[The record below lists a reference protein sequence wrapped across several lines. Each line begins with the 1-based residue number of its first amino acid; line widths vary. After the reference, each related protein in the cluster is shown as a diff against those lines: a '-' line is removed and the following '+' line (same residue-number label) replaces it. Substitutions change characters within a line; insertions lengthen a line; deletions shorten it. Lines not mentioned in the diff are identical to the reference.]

1 MLGWVVKHNL
11 VKTIIR
17 MSKKLTRIKP
27 RTSLMEATTDRIR
40 EAIISGDLALGDKLS
55 EQRLAD
61 MLGVSRSP
69 VSNALTALQSEGLV
83 NISPKRGSFVFTPDL
98 EEVDDICE
106 HRCLLETASLRKAI
120 SHNQEALI
128 QGLSKAI
135 AKMKRAAKKGDAHL
149 YTKGD
154 IEFHN
159 TIINCG
165 GNRSIA
171 SAYRRTISP
180 LMALRTHLFTILD
193 ATVDT
198 SMEEHLELLDACRSG
213 NVHKAEKII
222 EEHSGH
228 LVEAYREALDRESK
242 PTVA

>member
-1 MLGWVVKHNL
+1 MA
-11 VKTIIR
+11 
-17 MSKKLTRIKP
+17 KKLTRIEP
-27 RTSLMEATTDRIR
+27 RASLMEVTTNRIR
-40 EAIISGDLALGDKLS
+40 DAIISGDLALGAKLS

-106 HRCLLETASLRKAI
+106 HRCVLETASLRKAI
-120 SHNQEALI
+120 AHNQEALI
-128 QGLSKAI
+128 EGLSKAI
-135 AKMKRAAKKGDAHL
+135 AKMKSAAKKGDAHR
-149 YTKGD
+149 YTSGD

-159 TIINCG
+159 TIIKCG
-165 GNRSIA
+165 GNRSIE

-180 LMALRTHLFTILD
+180 LMALRTHLFTILN

-198 SMEEHLELLDACRSG
+198 SMDEHLALLEACQNG
-213 NVHKAEKII
+213 NLKQAEKII
-222 EEHSGH
+222 EEHSSH
-228 LVEAYREALDRESK
+228 LVEAYREALNAKSQ
-242 PTVA
+242 PTAG